1 MHDLHDNFGT
11 IIKSARERNGLT
23 VEALSNAVGISER
36 HLYRIEN
43 ENQKPSYDVLY
54 KMIRKLAIS
63 SDIIF
68 YPEKEH
74 FDSEHADIIRMLYNC
89 DERSMKIIR
98 STIKTTLD
106 SQ

>member
-11 IIKSARERNGLT
+11 IIKSSRERNGLT
-23 VEALSNAVGISER
+23 VEALASEAGISER

-43 ENQKPSYDVLY
+43 ENQKPSFDVLY

-63 SDIIF
+63 PDVIF

-74 FDSEHADIIRMLYNC
+74 LDSEFDDMIRMLSTC
-89 DERSMKIIR
+89 DERSLKIIR
-98 STIKTTLD
+98 ATIKATLG